1 MRFPAL
7 ALLLLLSTAACSHK
21 TPAADFDKIAGEF
34 VYTTLSFSPVT
45 ASSQG
50 LPKFNRANFDA
61 DLHDISLP
69 AIRKQ
74 RDYYIDLHK
83 RLEGFD
89 KDSLTPEDRA
99 DYDIIN
105 TQIGLALFDTDIAQ
119 T

>member
-50 LPKFNRANFDA
+50 LHKFNGANFDA
-61 DLHDISLP
+61 DLDDIT
-69 AIRKQ
+69 R
-74 RDYYIDLHK
+74 
-83 RLEGFD
+83 
-89 KDSLTPEDRA
+89 
-99 DYDIIN
+99 
-105 TQIGLALFDTDIAQ
+105 IGHPTKAQ
-119 T
+119 GSPD